1 MRKHIKDVS
10 AGDWVLAEP
19 LVYSRIVGIP
29 WEVSKVSG
37 SRLYVTSYT
46 TNRDGSIEVRDYRH
60 MSIKSVR
67 MVFDSKE
74 DAELVSRF
82 ARSESDEYERTISQM
97 MADMRERVESCAG
110 PLPPPTKGQ
119 E

>member
-1 MRKHIKDVS
+1 MRKHIKDVK
-10 AGDWVLAEP
+10 AGDWVLAEA
-19 LVYSRIVGIP
+19 LIQSRIVGIP

-46 TNRDGSIEVRDYRH
+46 TNKYGSIEVRDSRH

-74 DAELVSRF
+74 DAERVSRF
-82 ARSESDEYERTISQM
+82 ARSESDEYERAISQM
-97 MADMRERVESCAG
+97 MAEMRERVQAYAG
-110 PLPPPTKGQ
+110 PLPPPPKGQ